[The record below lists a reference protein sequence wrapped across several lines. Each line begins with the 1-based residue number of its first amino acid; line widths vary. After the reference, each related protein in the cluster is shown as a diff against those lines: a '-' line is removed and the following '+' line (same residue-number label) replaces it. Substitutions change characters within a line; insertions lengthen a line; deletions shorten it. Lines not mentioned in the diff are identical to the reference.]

1 MTGGADRDGSVTPGA
16 GRGRRDSARPGEAR
30 RAGTEERPRYVCDL
44 CGNVML
50 DLHCKLVCERCGYK
64 RDCSDP

>member
-1 MTGGADRDGSVTPGA
+1 MEDR
-16 GRGRRDSARPGEAR
+16 
-30 RAGTEERPRYVCDL
+30 GTSPAEQTFLCDL

-50 DLHCKLVCERCGYK
+50 NLHCKLVCERCGYK